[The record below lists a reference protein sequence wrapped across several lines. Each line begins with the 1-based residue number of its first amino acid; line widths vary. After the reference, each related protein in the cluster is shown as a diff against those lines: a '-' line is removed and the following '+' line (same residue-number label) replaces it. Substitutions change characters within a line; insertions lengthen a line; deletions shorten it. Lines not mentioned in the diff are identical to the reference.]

1 MTTDP
6 KDAEIARLRMALAES
21 EAAAEGALMILTQ
34 TQAERD
40 AALAQMDAAWHLAW
54 NGATPMTTDTKDT
67 EQARKALHKAEKEY
81 CSNFDKGPVFI
92 WADKGTVFHWAE
104 RGAYMLKADAQA
116 EIARL
121 REERDR
127 FEAALGRACQVGGTT
142 YLVERAEKAEAERD
156 EARTDLGRI
165 IMSLP
170 TGKGERAAGAVE
182 GVKMM
187 RARLEAAR
195 DAALAQVAR
204 LHHLIHEASDPDF
217 LWGAMD
223 NVNDMDADITEFANA
238 ASRAIRASIP
248 ILAAAER
255 EASP

>member
-1 MTTDP
+1 
-6 KDAEIARLRMALAES
+6 
-21 EAAAEGALMILTQ
+21 
-34 TQAERD
+34 
-40 AALAQMDAAWHLAW
+40 
-54 NGATPMTTDTKDT
+54 MTTDTKDT

-156 EARTDLGRI
+156 
-165 IMSLP
+165 
-170 TGKGERAAGAVE
+170 
-182 GVKMM
+182 
-187 RARLEAAR
+187 
-195 DAALAQVAR
+195 AALAQVAR
-204 LHHLIHEASDPDF
+204 LQHLIREASDPDF

-248 ILAAAER
+248 ILAAAEK

>member
-1 MTTDP
+1 
-6 KDAEIARLRMALAES
+6 
-21 EAAAEGALMILTQ
+21 
-34 TQAERD
+34 
-40 AALAQMDAAWHLAW
+40 
-54 NGATPMTTDTKDT
+54 MTTDTKDT

-92 WADKGTVFHWAE
+92 WADNGTVFHWAE

-121 REERDR
+121 KSELRVYMDAAEAHAVETMRQRD
-127 FEAALGRACQVGGTT
+127 
-142 YLVERAEKAEAERD
+142 RAEKAEVERD

-204 LHHLIHEASDPDF
+204 LQHLIREASDPDF
-217 LWGAMD
+217 IWGAMD
-223 NVNDMDADITEFANA
+223 NVNDMDVGLDKFANA

-248 ILAAAER
+248 ILAAAEK

>member
-1 MTTDP
+1 
-6 KDAEIARLRMALAES
+6 
-21 EAAAEGALMILTQ
+21 
-34 TQAERD
+34 
-40 AALAQMDAAWHLAW
+40 
-54 NGATPMTTDTKDT
+54 MTTDTKDT

-81 CSNFDKGPVFI
+81 CSNFDKGPVFL

-187 RARLEAAR
+187 RARLEAER
-195 DAALAQVAR
+195 DAALAQVAAAITGNKSGTICR
-204 LHHLIHEASDPDF
+204 DCRGVGMIHCSDPF
-217 LWGAMD
+217 NYGGMQPYTVEELKS
-223 NVNDMDADITEFANA
+223 VLSRRDAQMRAEGRKEGMREA
-238 ASRAIRASIP
+238 AGMVSQWCKADELLLRAGEMTAQELRTAKAVAGGIERT
-248 ILAAAER
+248 ILAAAEK

>member
-1 MTTDP
+1 
-6 KDAEIARLRMALAES
+6 
-21 EAAAEGALMILTQ
+21 
-34 TQAERD
+34 
-40 AALAQMDAAWHLAW
+40 
-54 NGATPMTTDTKDT
+54 MTTDTKDT

-81 CSNFDKGPVFI
+81 CSNFDKGPVFL

-156 EARTDLGRI
+156 
-165 IMSLP
+165 
-170 TGKGERAAGAVE
+170 
-182 GVKMM
+182 
-187 RARLEAAR
+187 
-195 DAALAQVAR
+195 AALAQVAR
-204 LHHLIHEASDPDF
+204 LQHLIREASDPDF
-217 LWGAMD
+217 IWGAMD
-223 NVNDMDADITEFANA
+223 NVNDMDVGLDKFANA

-248 ILAAAER
+248 ILAAAEK